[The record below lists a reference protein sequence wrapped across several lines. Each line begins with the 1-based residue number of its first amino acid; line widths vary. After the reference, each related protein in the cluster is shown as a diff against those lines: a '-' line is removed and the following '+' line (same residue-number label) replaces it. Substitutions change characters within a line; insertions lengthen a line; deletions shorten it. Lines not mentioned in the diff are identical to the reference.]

1 MKKRM
6 KYSILAVLCFSLL
19 LGSLALPAPS
29 AFAIESDDMVDLGG
43 GKKTEET
50 KKEAPTEDAQGRPIL
65 GKGETGILIDG
76 RSGNVLYEV
85 NSQKKMYPAS
95 TTKVMAALVAL
106 DAVKAGK
113 VSLKKK
119 ITITAEMLEGLP
131 WDGSNMA
138 LKEGEVISFQDLL
151 YGLMIPSGNDAA
163 MAIAYTV
170 SGSKAG
176 FVDAMN
182 RKAQKL
188 KLTNTH
194 FENPHGLHDENHYTT
209 AADMAVIAQKAMQN
223 KTFREIV
230 KIAHVKIPP
239 TNLTEEERYY
249 INTNGLVSTMRYSQY
264 YYPEATGMKTGYT
277 DEAGNCLVASA
288 EKGGIELI
296 TVLFHGEG
304 VEHSHKDT
312 ARLLDYG
319 FSAFQL
325 VTPVKKEQIMGEVK
339 VKWGRSK
346 DSVTLSAV
354 EAIPVLVPK
363 DTKIEELEIKLD
375 LPEFVKAPVEK
386 GTLVGSVS
394 VYLDDAK
401 IGTGELH
408 TDLTVKRSFFWPA
421 YAFLEWLWGFLL
433 IRILCYLVLA
443 VLGLFVLLV
452 LLRIWQEIDRA
463 RRNKKRRQRYSGRK

>member
-1 MKKRM
+1 MPFATVV
-6 KYSILAVLCFSLL
+6 AV
-19 LGSLALPAPS
+19 
-29 AFAIESDDMVDLGG
+29 ESDDMVELGG
-43 GKKTEET
+43 GEKTEE
-50 KKEAPTEDAQGRPIL
+50 KEEPPTEDAQGRPIL
-65 GKGETGILIDG
+65 GKGEAGILIDG
-76 RSGNVLYEV
+76 KSGNVLYEV
-85 NSQKKMYPAS
+85 NSEKKMYPAS
-95 TTKVMAALVAL
+95 TTKVMTALVAL

-113 VSLKKK
+113 VSLKQKV
-119 ITITAEMLEGLP
+119 TVTAEMLEGLA

-138 LKEGEVISFQDLL
+138 LKEGEIISFQNLL

-163 MAIAYTV
+163 MAIAYAV
-170 SGSKAG
+170 SGSRAG

-182 RKAQKL
+182 NKAKKL
-188 KLTNTH
+188 GLKNTH
-194 FENPHGLHDENHYTT
+194 FKNHHGLHDEEHYTT
-209 AADMAVIAQKAMQN
+209 AADMAVIARAAMKN
-223 KTFREIV
+223 ETFRSIV
-230 KIAHVKIPP
+230 EIAHVKIPP

-264 YYPEATGMKTGYT
+264 YYPGATGIKTGYT

-288 EKGGIELI
+288 EKNGIELI

-304 VEHSHKDT
+304 VENSHKDT

-319 FSAFQL
+319 FSAFEL
-325 VTPVKKEQIMGEVK
+325 VTPVREDQIMGEVK

-354 EAIPVLVPK
+354 APVSVLVPK
-363 DTKIEELEIKLD
+363 GTKTEELEIKLN

-386 GTLVGSVS
+386 GTLTGSVS
-394 VYLDDAK
+394 VFLDDVE
-401 IGTGELH
+401 IGGGEIH

-433 IRILCYLVLA
+433 IRILCYLVLS
-443 VLGLFVLLV
+443 VLGLFVLLI

-463 RRNKKRRQRYSGRK
+463 RRHKKRQQRYSGRK

>member
-1 MKKRM
+1 MPFATVV
-6 KYSILAVLCFSLL
+6 AV
-19 LGSLALPAPS
+19 
-29 AFAIESDDMVDLGG
+29 ESDDMVELGG
-43 GKKTEET
+43 GEKTEE
-50 KKEAPTEDAQGRPIL
+50 KEEPPTEDAQGRPIL
-65 GKGETGILIDG
+65 GKGEAGILIDG
-76 RSGNVLYEV
+76 KSGNVLYEV
-85 NSQKKMYPAS
+85 NSEKKMYPAS
-95 TTKVMAALVAL
+95 TTKVMTALVAL

-113 VSLKKK
+113 VSLKQKV
-119 ITITAEMLEGLP
+119 TVTAEMLEGLA

-138 LKEGEVISFQDLL
+138 LKEGEIISFQNLL

-163 MAIAYTV
+163 MAIAYAV
-170 SGSKAG
+170 SGSRAG

-182 RKAQKL
+182 NKAKKL
-188 KLTNTH
+188 GLKNTH
-194 FENPHGLHDENHYTT
+194 FKNHHGLHDEEHYTT
-209 AADMAVIAQKAMQN
+209 AADMAVIARAAMKN
-223 KTFREIV
+223 ETFRSIV
-230 KIAHVKIPP
+230 EIAHVKIPP

-264 YYPEATGMKTGYT
+264 YYPGATGIKTGYT

-288 EKGGIELI
+288 EKNGIELI

-304 VEHSHKDT
+304 VENSHKDT

-319 FSAFQL
+319 FSAFEL
-325 VTPVKKEQIMGEVK
+325 VTPVREDQIMGEVK

-354 EAIPVLVPK
+354 APVSVLVPK
-363 DTKIEELEIKLD
+363 GTKTEELEIKLN

-386 GTLVGSVS
+386 GTLTGSVS
-394 VYLDDAK
+394 VFLDDVE
-401 IGTGELH
+401 IGGGELH

-433 IRILCYLVLA
+433 IRILCYLVLS
-443 VLGLFVLLV
+443 VLGLFVLLI

-463 RRNKKRRQRYSGRK
+463 RRHKKRQQRYSGRK

>member
-1 MKKRM
+1 MPDANVH
-6 KYSILAVLCFSLL
+6 AV
-19 LGSLALPAPS
+19 
-29 AFAIESDDMVDLGG
+29 ESGEMVDLGG
-43 GKKTEET
+43 GKKTEE
-50 KKEAPTEDAQGRPIL
+50 KEEQPTEDAMGRPIL

-76 RSGNVLYEV
+76 ASGNVLYEV

-95 TTKVMAALVAL
+95 TTKVMTALVAL
-106 DAVKAGK
+106 DAVKSGK
-113 VSLKKK
+113 VSLKQK
-119 ITITAEMLEGLP
+119 ITVTAEMLEGLA

-138 LKEGEVISFQDLL
+138 LKEGEIISFQNLL

-182 RKAQKL
+182 RKAKKL
-188 KLTNTH
+188 GLTNTH
-194 FENPHGLHDENHYTT
+194 FENPHGLHHENHYTT

-223 KTFREIV
+223 ETFRSIV
-230 KIAHVKIPP
+230 GIAHIKIPP

-264 YYPEATGMKTGYT
+264 YYPEATGIKTGYT

-288 EKGGIELI
+288 EKGGVELI

-304 VEHSHKDT
+304 VENSHKDS

-319 FSAFQL
+319 FSAFEL
-325 VTPVKKEQIMGEVK
+325 VTPVKKDQIMGEVK

-346 DSVTLSAV
+346 DTVTLSAV
-354 EAIPVLVPK
+354 APVSVLVPK
-363 DTKIEELEIKLD
+363 GTKTEELEIKLN

-386 GTLVGSVS
+386 GTLTGSVS
-394 VYLDDAK
+394 VLLDDVK
-401 IGTGELH
+401 IGSGELH

-452 LLRIWQEIDRA
+452 ILRIWQEIDRA
-463 RRNKKRRQRYSGRK
+463 KRRKKRQQRYQNRK